1 MEQLGGRIRKLRESR
16 NMTQTE
22 LSEILGMKTYTT
34 VSKWEKNENFPKG
47 KDLKKLAEIFNVT
60 SDYLLGLSDTELGK
74 ITTQNKHH
82 EILTLCNQLNEE
94 KLKQL
99 ILSHYSSVKSF
110 AEENGMPYSTV
121 RSILERGIMN
131 ANVENA
137 IKICSALG
145 IRPEIFSYFLETSK
159 GEPEILTIYNQL
171 EEPKQEKVLDYAK
184 EQLEEQNSSKI
195 VSIFD
200 KPQDDED
207 YITDYVEGLVA
218 AGHGTFQEDN
228 LHMEVRLRAEDVPED
243 YDTIAKVAGD
253 SMEPLIEDNDLL
265 FIKVTS
271 QVDINS
277 IGIFQVNDKNF
288 VKKLK
293 RDYDGSWY
301 LQSLNS
307 GYEEIH
313 LTENDDIRTI
323 GVVVDIYRE
332 G

>member
-1 MEQLGGRIRKLRESR
+1 M
-16 NMTQTE
+16 
-22 LSEILGMKTYTT
+22 
-34 VSKWEKNENFPKG
+34 
-47 KDLKKLAEIFNVT
+47 
-60 SDYLLGLSDTELGK
+60 
-74 ITTQNKHH
+74 
-82 EILTLCNQLNEE
+82 NEE

-99 ILSHYSSVKSF
+99 ILSRYSSVKSF

-145 IRPEIFSYFLETSK
+145 IRPDIFSPLLEISK
-159 GEPEILTIYNQL
+159 GESDILPIYNRL
-171 EEPKQEKVLDYAK
+171 EEPRQEKVLDFAK
-184 EQLEEQNSSKI
+184 GQLDEQENSKV
-195 VSIFD
+195 VSIFN
-200 KPQDDED
+200 KSQDDED

-228 LHMEVRLRAEDVPED
+228 LHMEVRLRANDVPDE

-271 QVDINS
+271 QVDIND
-277 IGIFQVNDKNF
+277 IGIFQINGKNF

-313 LTENDDIRTI
+313 LSEDDDIRTI
-323 GVVVDIYRE
+323 GEVISIYRE
-332 G
+332 N

>member
-1 MEQLGGRIRKLRESR
+1 MEQLGDRIRKLRESR

-60 SDYLLGLSDTELGK
+60 SDYLLGLSDTKLGK
-74 ITTQNKHH
+74 ITTQNEH
-82 EILTLCNQLNEE
+82 
-94 KLKQL
+94 
-99 ILSHYSSVKSF
+99 
-110 AEENGMPYSTV
+110 
-121 RSILERGIMN
+121 
-131 ANVENA
+131 
-137 IKICSALG
+137 
-145 IRPEIFSYFLETSK
+145 
-159 GEPEILTIYNQL
+159 PEILTIYNQL

-195 VSIFD
+195 ISIFD
-200 KPQDDED
+200 KPQEDED

-253 SMEPLIEDNDLL
+253 SMEPMIEDNDLL
-265 FIKVTS
+265 FIRVTS
-271 QVDINS
+271 QVDIND
-277 IGIFQVNDKNF
+277 IGIFQINGKNF

-293 RDYDGSWY
+293 RDYNGGWY
-301 LQSLNS
+301 LQSLNNS
-307 GYEEIH
+307 YEEIH

-323 GVVVDIYRE
+323 GEVIDIYKV
-332 G
+332 

>member
-1 MEQLGGRIRKLRESR
+1 MEQLGVRIRKLRESR

-74 ITTQNKHH
+74 ITTQNEH
-82 EILTLCNQLNEE
+82 
-94 KLKQL
+94 
-99 ILSHYSSVKSF
+99 
-110 AEENGMPYSTV
+110 
-121 RSILERGIMN
+121 
-131 ANVENA
+131 
-137 IKICSALG
+137 
-145 IRPEIFSYFLETSK
+145 
-159 GEPEILTIYNQL
+159 PEILTIYNQL

-200 KPQDDED
+200 KPQDED

-218 AGHGTFQEDN
+218 AGQGTFQEDN
-228 LHMEVRLRAEDVPED
+228 LHMEVKLRAEDVPED

-253 SMEPLIEDNDLL
+253 SMEPMIEDNDLL
-265 FIKVTS
+265 FIKVTN
-271 QVDINS
+271 QVDIND
-277 IGIFQVNDKNF
+277 IGIFQINGKNF

-293 RDYDGSWY
+293 RDYNGGWY
-301 LQSLNS
+301 LQSLNNS
-307 GYEEIH
+307 YEEIH

-323 GVVVDIYRE
+323 GEVVSVYRDK
-332 G
+332 

>member
-1 MEQLGGRIRKLRESR
+1 MEQLGDRIRKLRESR

-60 SDYLLGLSDTELGK
+60 SDYLLGLSDTKLGK
-74 ITTQNKHH
+74 ITTQNEH
-82 EILTLCNQLNEE
+82 
-94 KLKQL
+94 
-99 ILSHYSSVKSF
+99 
-110 AEENGMPYSTV
+110 
-121 RSILERGIMN
+121 
-131 ANVENA
+131 
-137 IKICSALG
+137 
-145 IRPEIFSYFLETSK
+145 
-159 GEPEILTIYNQL
+159 PEILTIYNQL

-200 KPQDDED
+200 KSQDED

-228 LHMEVRLRAEDVPED
+228 LHMEVKLRAEDVPED

-253 SMEPLIEDNDLL
+253 SMEPMIEDNDLL
-265 FIKVTS
+265 FIRVTN
-271 QVDINS
+271 QVDIND
-277 IGIFQVNDKNF
+277 IGIFQINGKNF

-293 RDYDGSWY
+293 RDYNGGWY
-301 LQSLNS
+301 LQSLNNS
-307 GYEEIH
+307 YEEIH

-323 GVVVDIYRE
+323 GEVVDIYKV
-332 G
+332 

>member
-1 MEQLGGRIRKLRESR
+1 MEQLGDRVRKLREGR

-60 SDYLLGLSDTELGK
+60 SDYLLGLADSKLGK
-74 ITTQNKHH
+74 ITAQSEKN
-82 EILTLCNQLNEE
+82 EI
-94 KLKQL
+94 
-99 ILSHYSSVKSF
+99 I
-110 AEENGMPYSTV
+110 
-121 RSILERGIMN
+121 SI
-131 ANVENA
+131 
-137 IKICSALG
+137 
-145 IRPEIFSYFLETSK
+145 YD
-159 GEPEILTIYNQL
+159 QL
-171 EEPKQEKVLDYAK
+171 ENPRQEKVLDFAK
-184 EQLEEQNSSKI
+184 EQLEEQENSK
-195 VSIFD
+195 VTSIFD
-200 KPQDDED
+200 KSKDDED

-228 LHMEVRLRAEDVPED
+228 LHMEVRLRANDVPNE

-265 FIKVTS
+265 FIKITS
-271 QVDINS
+271 QVDIND
-277 IGIFQVNDKNF
+277 IGIFQVNGKNF

-301 LQSLNS
+301 LQSLNNS
-307 GYEEIH
+307 YEEIH

-323 GVVVDIYRE
+323 GEVVEIYKN
-332 G
+332 

>member
-1 MEQLGGRIRKLRESR
+1 MIGNKIRELRKKH
-16 NMTQTE
+16 NLTLNE
-22 LSEILGMKTYTT
+22 LANNLNNRYPDTMNFNKGKI
-34 VSKWEKNENFPKG
+34 SKWENDK
-47 KDLKKLAEIFNVT
+47 
-60 SDYLLGLSDTELGK
+60 
-74 ITTQNKHH
+74 
-82 EILTLCNQLNEE
+82 EE
-94 KLKQL
+94 PRL
-99 ILSHYSSVKSF
+99 SSVRVLADYF
-110 AEENGMPYSTV
+110 DVPLDYFNGNEAK
-121 RSILERGIMN
+121 IL
-131 ANVENA
+131 
-137 IKICSALG
+137 
-145 IRPEIFSYFLETSK
+145 P
-159 GEPEILTIYNQL
+159 IYNKL
-171 EEPKQEKVLDYAK
+171 EEPRQEKVLNYAK
-184 EQLEEQNSSKI
+184 EQLEEQENSNIISM
-195 VSIFD
+195 FD

-228 LHMEVRLRAEDVPED
+228 LHMEVRLRANDVPNE

-277 IGIFQVNDKNF
+277 IGIFQINGKNF

-313 LTENDDIRTI
+313 LSENDDIRTI
-323 GVVVDIYRE
+323 GKVVDIYRE

>member
-1 MEQLGGRIRKLRESR
+1 MEQLGDRIRKLRESR

-60 SDYLLGLSDTELGK
+60 SDYLLGLSDTKLGK
-74 ITTQNKHH
+74 ITTQNEH
-82 EILTLCNQLNEE
+82 
-94 KLKQL
+94 
-99 ILSHYSSVKSF
+99 
-110 AEENGMPYSTV
+110 
-121 RSILERGIMN
+121 
-131 ANVENA
+131 
-137 IKICSALG
+137 
-145 IRPEIFSYFLETSK
+145 
-159 GEPEILTIYNQL
+159 PEILTIYNQL

-200 KPQDDED
+200 KSQDDD

-228 LHMEVRLRAEDVPED
+228 LHMEVRLRTEDVPED

-253 SMEPLIEDNDLL
+253 SMEPMIEDNDLL
-265 FIKVTS
+265 FIKVTN
-271 QVDINS
+271 QVDIND
-277 IGIFQVNDKNF
+277 IGIFQINGKNF

-293 RDYDGSWY
+293 RDYNGGWY
-301 LQSLNS
+301 LQSLNNS
-307 GYEEIH
+307 YEEIH

-323 GVVVDIYRE
+323 GEVVSVYRE
-332 G
+332 K

>member
-1 MEQLGGRIRKLRESR
+1 MRSS
-16 NMTQTE
+16 NP
-22 LSEILGMKTYTT
+22 SER
-34 VSKWEKNENFPKG
+34 
-47 KDLKKLAEIFNVT
+47 
-60 SDYLLGLSDTELGK
+60 
-74 ITTQNKHH
+74 
-82 EILTLCNQLNEE
+82 
-94 KLKQL
+94 LKQL
-99 ILSHYSSVKSF
+99 MSERNLKQV
-110 AEENGMPYSTV
+110 E
-121 RSILERGIMN
+121 ILEKSLPYQK
-131 ANVENA
+131 E
-137 IKICSALG
+137 LG
-145 IRPEIFSYFLETSK
+145 IRMGKSTLSQYVNGVQSPDQHRIYLLSKTLEVSEPWLMGYDVEKKRVPDNERNSTSN
-159 GEPEILTIYNQL
+159 EQPEILPIYNKL
-171 EEPKQEKVLDYAK
+171 EKPRQEKVLSYAK
-184 EQLEEQNSSKI
+184 DQLEEQESTNI
-195 VSIFD
+195 ISIFN
-200 KPQDDED
+200 KSQDDED

-228 LHMEVRLRAEDVPED
+228 LHMEVRLRANDVPNE

-277 IGIFQVNDKNF
+277 IGIFQVNGKNF

-323 GVVVDIYRE
+323 GEVVSVYRN
-332 G
+332 